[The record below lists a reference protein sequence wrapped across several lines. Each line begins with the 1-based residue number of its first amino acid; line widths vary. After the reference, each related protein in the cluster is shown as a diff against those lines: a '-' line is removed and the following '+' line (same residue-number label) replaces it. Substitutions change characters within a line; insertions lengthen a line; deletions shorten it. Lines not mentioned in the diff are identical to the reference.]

1 MPVSDASTT
10 NLVITNIVK
19 KRVSPML
26 ILLQYCLL
34 VTLVIASSSLVD
46 EKILSYVEKAYGP
59 VARERLV
66 SWEDLLKLNKNKSE
80 PEKLKEVNDFFN
92 NVRFVSDELHWKQK
106 DYWATPVEFLST
118 NGGDCEDFTL
128 AKYFTLRELG
138 VPDKKLR
145 LTYVKAIKLNQA
157 HMILSYFETPAS
169 EPLILDNLVKD
180 IKRASL
186 RRDLVPVYSFNG
198 NGLWLAKEREQGK
211 LVGKSSR
218 VSRWSDVIQR
228 MQKSNKNAR
237 K

>member
-1 MPVSDASTT
+1 
-10 NLVITNIVK
+10 
-19 KRVSPML
+19 ML
-26 ILLQYCLL
+26 IVLQYCLL
-34 VTLVIASSSLVD
+34 VTLVLASSSLVD
-46 EKILSYVEKAYGP
+46 EKILSYVEKNYGP

-66 SWEDLLKLNKNKSE
+66 SWEGLLKLHKDKSE
-80 PEKLKEVNDFFN
+80 PEKLKEVNNFFN
-92 NVRFVSDELHWKQK
+92 NVRFISDELHWKQK

-138 VPDKKLR
+138 VPDRKLR

-157 HMILSYFETPAS
+157 HMILSYFETPDA

-218 VSRWSDVIQR
+218 VGRWSDVIQR
-228 MQKSNKNAR
+228 MKSFNKKTR

>member
-1 MPVSDASTT
+1 MNTGPRRITIIL
-10 NLVITNIVK
+10 NLVLYFLA
-19 KRVSPML
+19 S
-26 ILLQYCLL
+26 
-34 VTLVIASSSLVD
+34 LVIAGTVLLD
-46 EKILSYVEKAYGP
+46 EKILAYVAKHYGP

-66 SWEDLLKLNKNKSE
+66 SWDSLMKQSRNQSE
-80 PEKLKEVNDFFN
+80 KDKLKNVNEFFN
-92 NVRFVSDELHWKQK
+92 QVRFISDVTHWKQK

-138 VPDKKLR
+138 VSDSKLR
-145 LTYVKAIKLNQA
+145 LTYVKAIRLNQA
-157 HMILSYFETPAS
+157 HMVLSYFETPGA
-169 EPLILDNLVKD
+169 EPLILDNIVKD

-198 NGLWLAKEREQGK
+198 SGLWLAKEREHGK

-218 VSRWSDVIQR
+218 VGRWTDVIQR
-228 MQKSNKNAR
+228 MKALNKKAG